1 MWKKGGAKKAIQFQ
15 EMTNMVMEEEGAQ
28 MQAEVDSLD
37 KEIKKKENQVVRSGR
52 TATTRAVK
60 ICHRRYLKQAM
71 DRWKE
76 SKDRKNNEE
85 DKSDMIIKKT
95 RKKYLR

>member
-1 MWKKGGAKKAIQFQ
+1 
-15 EMTNMVMEEEGAQ
+15 MEEMEMEGNE
-28 MQAEVDSLD
+28 MQAQVDSLNV
-37 KEIKKKENQVVRSGR
+37 EIKKKENQLVQSGR

-76 SKDRKNNEE
+76 SKDHKNLSE
-85 DKSDMIIKKT
+85 DRSDFII
-95 RKKYLR
+95 

>member
-1 MWKKGGAKKAIQFQ
+1 
-15 EMTNMVMEEEGAQ
+15 

-71 DRWKE
+71 DKWKE

-85 DKSDMIIKKT
+85 DKSAFIIKKT
-95 RKKYLR
+95 RNKFLK

>member
-1 MWKKGGAKKAIQFQ
+1 
-15 EMTNMVMEEEGAQ
+15 

-85 DKSDMIIKKT
+85 DKSAFIIKKT
-95 RKKYLR
+95 RNKFLR